1 MENKKISLR
10 AWMFIKIIPAVLLLA
25 YYYMSV
31 RTTYTS
37 FDRFLPN
44 VIGAFLGALFIVI
57 FKKEQEIEDERAR
70 ESKNLVD
77 ALCLKISLGLF
88 TVIIFVLAV
97 GSFSSIIIGYFI
109 AIAILII
116 TMIRAI
122 AFYIVDKKGV

>member
-1 MENKKISLR
+1 MDNKKISLR
-10 AWMFIKIIPAVLLLA
+10 SWMFIKIVPAVLLLA

-44 VIGAFLGALFIVI
+44 VIGALLGALFIVI
-57 FKKEQEIEDERAR
+57 LKIDKDIEDERAK

-77 ALCLKISLGLF
+77 ALCLKIALGLF

-97 GSFSSIIIGYFI
+97 GSFSSITIGYFI
-109 AIAILII
+109 AIAILVI